1 MRRQNCF
8 ARIANRNRKNV
19 ENMERFGKILR
30 SLFARG
36 PDGRD
41 ISGGAVGAPDD
52 ADRRLVLHLRRTVED
67 DRLFLR
73 PGLSVADVADELEA
87 DADSVGRAFARIT
100 GGDFN
105 RYLDELRIAY
115 AAVLF
120 MSHESHLYSIEKT
133 GIQCGFPNHAAFG
146 NACRR
151 LTGMSPEVMREFAH
165 GRETLRGLF
174 LTPPIYLTTDSAD
187 TLEEESQNKNL

>member
-1 MRRQNCF
+1 
-8 ARIANRNRKNV
+8 
-19 ENMERFGKILR
+19 MERFGKILHT
-30 SLFARG
+30 LFSRVPA
-36 PDGRD
+36 GRD
-41 ISGGAVGAPDD
+41 KSGAAICASDD
-52 ADRRLVLHLRRTVED
+52 ADRRLVLRLRRTVED
-67 DRLFLR
+67 GRLFLR
-73 PGLSVADVADELEA
+73 PGLSVGDVAAKLKAET
-87 DADSVGRAFARIT
+87 DSVAWAFARIT

>member
-1 MRRQNCF
+1 
-8 ARIANRNRKNV
+8 
-19 ENMERFGKILR
+19 MEGFGKILH
-30 SLFARG
+30 SLFSRVL
-36 PDGRD
+36 DGRD
-41 ISGGAVGAPDD
+41 KSGGAICASDY
-52 ADRRLVLHLRRTVED
+52 ADRRLVLRLRRTVED
-67 DRLFLR
+67 GRLFLR
-73 PGLSVADVADELEA
+73 PGLSVADVAKELEA
-87 DADSVGRAFARIT
+87 EADSVGRAFARFT

-120 MSHESHLYSIEKT
+120 MGHESHLYSIEKT
-133 GIQCGFPNHAAFG
+133 GIRCGFPDHAAFG

-174 LTPPIYLTTDSAD
+174 LTPPVYLTTASAD